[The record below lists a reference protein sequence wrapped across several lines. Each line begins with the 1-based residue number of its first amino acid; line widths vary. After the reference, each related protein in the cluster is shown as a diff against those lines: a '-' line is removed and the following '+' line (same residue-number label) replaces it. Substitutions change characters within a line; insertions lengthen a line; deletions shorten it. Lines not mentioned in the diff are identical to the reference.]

1 MNRSISIS
9 RKIALAYSEVCKPLC
24 KELGLPQT
32 AFDILMFLGNNP
44 AYKTA
49 SEIVE
54 IRRLKANLVSVNV
67 EKLVQEG
74 YLTRC
79 AVAGDRRKT
88 ELLCTEK
95 AAPILARGRQLQK
108 DFSGSLFAGM
118 DEARREAFAA
128 ALAEI
133 ESNLDCRDGLSAACV
148 KMRPFDGHFDFLR
161 HHKTSCLPS
170 FPIGRQEVFPFAENK
185 KNLTSEEV
193 RFWWRLL
200 DSNQ

>member
-1 MNRSISIS
+1 MNRSISIF

-95 AAPILARGRQLQK
+95 AAPEGFFREPLCRHGRSAAGSLRRGARGDRKQ
-108 DFSGSLFAGM
+108 S
-118 DEARREAFAA
+118 
-128 ALAEI
+128 
-133 ESNLDCRDGLSAACV
+133 
-148 KMRPFDGHFDFLR
+148 
-161 HHKTSCLPS
+161 
-170 FPIGRQEVFPFAENK
+170 
-185 KNLTSEEV
+185 
-193 RFWWRLL
+193 
-200 DSNQ
+200 

>member
-1 MNRSISIS
+1 MNRSISIF

-44 AYKTA
+44 DYKTA

-95 AAPILARGRQLQK
+95 AARGRQLQK
-108 DFSGSLFAGM
+108 DFSESLFAGM

-133 ESNLDCRDGLSAACV
+133 ESNLDAILEANE
-148 KMRPFDGHFDFLR
+148 P
-161 HHKTSCLPS
+161 
-170 FPIGRQEVFPFAENK
+170 
-185 KNLTSEEV
+185 
-193 RFWWRLL
+193 
-200 DSNQ
+200 

>member
-1 MNRSISIS
+1 MNRSISIL

-44 AYKTA
+44 DYKTA

-95 AAPILARGRQLQK
+95 AAPILARGRQK
-108 DFSGSLFAGM
+108 DFSESLFAGM

-133 ESNLDCRDGLSAACV
+133 ESNLDAILEANE
-148 KMRPFDGHFDFLR
+148 P
-161 HHKTSCLPS
+161 
-170 FPIGRQEVFPFAENK
+170 
-185 KNLTSEEV
+185 
-193 RFWWRLL
+193 
-200 DSNQ
+200 